1 MAMFPSFKRA
11 DIITALQE
19 QVKTGEVHTED
30 SVTEEKSTSSRLS
43 DPKTNEE
50 AIALVEAKTTAD
62 VQAVLKVAREFHLTV
77 VPQSGG
83 TSLVAGSEGLHNSI
97 ILSTDK
103 MDKIIEINKEDA
115 IAVVEPGVVNGDLDQ
130 LARKEGL
137 FYAPDPGSKPI
148 SRIGGNVAT
157 NAGGMSGVK
166 YGATRDNVLGLKVVL
181 ADGREVSVGGR
192 TYKQSYGYDLTH
204 LFIGSEGTLGI
215 VTEITVKLMP
225 IPIGES
231 LVGVAFFEEMSDL
244 AKAVHGIR
252 MSGVYPTRLEAED
265 KKTIA
270 ATDKYEGTNF
280 GGANGGAMLL
290 FEIDMVTEQTEK
302 IVNEVLDKHHA
313 FNVSIETDPDKQNDL
328 RKLRNDMYA
337 AVGQGKSL
345 LTEDMV
351 VPLSKLGEM
360 IDYVGQ
366 LGEELNL
373 DIYVAGHAG
382 DGNVHPIIGWPAGE
396 EMPEAAT
403 EAVTRMFEKT
413 IELGGM
419 ISGEHGVGMS
429 KSGWNHA
436 QLGSDTDLLQHQIK
450 SLLDP
455 MNLLNPKRKI
465 D

>member
-1 MAMFPSFKRA
+1 MSMFPAFSKA
-11 DIITALQE
+11 DIVADLREMVTS
-19 QVKTGEVHTED
+19 GEVHADDELT
-30 SVTEEKSTSSRLS
+30 VEKSTSTHLT
-43 DPKTNEE
+43 DPTTNEK

-62 VQAVLKVAREFHLTV
+62 VQGVLAVARRYHIAV

-83 TSLVAGSEGLHNSI
+83 TSLVAGSEGLYDSI
-97 ILSTDK
+97 LLSTDK
-103 MDKIIEINKEDA
+103 MDRILEINKEDA
-115 IAVVEPGVVNGDLDQ
+115 IAVVEPGVINGELDRE
-130 LARKEGL
+130 ARKRGL

-181 ADGREVSVGGR
+181 ADGREIEVGGR

-215 VTEITVKLMP
+215 VTEVTVKLMP
-225 IPIGES
+225 VPIGDS
-231 LVGVAFFEEMSDL
+231 IVGVAFFEEMHDL
-244 AKAVHGIR
+244 ARAVHDIR

-270 ATDKYEGTNF
+270 ATDAYEGTNF
-280 GGANGGAMLL
+280 GGANGGAMLM
-290 FEIDMVTEQTEK
+290 FEIDMVTEQTRSVVK
-302 IVNEVLDKHHA
+302 GILDKHRA
-313 FNVSIETDPDKQNDL
+313 FNVHIATEREEQDHL

-337 AVGQGKSL
+337 SVGQGKSL

-360 IDYVGQ
+360 IDYVGD
-366 LGEELNL
+366 LGEELGL

-382 DGNVHPIIGWPAGE
+382 DGNVHPIIAWPNGE
-396 EMPEAAT
+396 AMPESVYT
-403 EAVTRMFEKT
+403 AVARMFEKT
-413 IELGGM
+413 LELGGM

-429 KSGWNHA
+429 KSGWNNA
-436 QLGSDTDLLQHQIK
+436 QLGDETDYLQHQIK
-450 SLLDP
+450 ALLDP